1 MVAADSCGTTSFDSQ
16 NVWPDQAGL
25 AVLYYEALDL
35 LGAER
40 RYNADAGNQPPQP
53 DLQGVD

>member
-1 MVAADSCGTTSFDSQ
+1 
-16 NVWPDQAGL
+16 VWPDEAGL

-40 RYNADAGNQPPQP
+40 RYRADASSQPPQP